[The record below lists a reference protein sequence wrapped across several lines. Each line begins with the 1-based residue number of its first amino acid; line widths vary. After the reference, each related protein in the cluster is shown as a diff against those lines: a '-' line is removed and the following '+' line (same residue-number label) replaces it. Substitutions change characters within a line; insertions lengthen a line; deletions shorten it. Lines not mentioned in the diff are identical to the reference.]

1 MTKVGSIRI
10 AEATGHFTRIGL
22 EGSQFLTE
30 HRLISTWDGQLPAT
44 IFRRISGSLITTMNH
59 VLSYKV
65 IDRNGTH
72 AFMNGLT
79 KLLLLSRLE
88 PQRLKQLLR
97 EHREE
102 IV

>member
-1 MTKVGSIRI
+1 
-10 AEATGHFTRIGL
+10 
-22 EGSQFLTE
+22 
-30 HRLISTWDGQLPAT
+30 
-44 IFRRISGSLITTMNH
+44 MNH

-65 IDRNGTH
+65 IDRSGTH